1 MEEMMKVVSTAL
13 AGVTLAAVL
22 AIAPAEQARADGGIV
37 IGIGAY
43 LAGDYV
49 VGRTCR
55 TRNWPLNI
63 PAALVRGA
71 QGKRVCRTHR
81 RRK

>member
-1 MEEMMKVVSTAL
+1 MMKLLSTTL

-22 AIAPAEQARADGGIV
+22 AAAPVQKAEADGGVV

-43 LAGDYV
+43 LAGDYLF
-49 VGRTCR
+49 GRSCR
-55 TRNWPLNI
+55 SRKWPLNM
-63 PAALVRGA
+63 PAALVRGV

-81 RRK
+81 HRK